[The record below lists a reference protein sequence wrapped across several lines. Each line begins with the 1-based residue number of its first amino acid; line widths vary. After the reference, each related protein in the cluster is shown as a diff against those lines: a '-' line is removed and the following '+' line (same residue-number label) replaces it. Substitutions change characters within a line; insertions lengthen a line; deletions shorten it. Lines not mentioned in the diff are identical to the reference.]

1 MDKRK
6 RYTAEEKMKI
16 LREVLEDGKPV
27 SDVAEANGIHP
38 NLIFNWRKQLF
49 EAGAR
54 LFEIK
59 REDISAKAEDRKVAA
74 LEGRLRHK
82 DEVIAELA
90 GELLEIKK
98 KNCGPR

>member
-6 RYTAEEKMKI
+6 RYSAEEKMKV
-16 LREVLEDGKPV
+16 LREVLEDGKQV
-27 SDVAEANGIHP
+27 SEVAEAYGIHP

-49 EAGAR
+49 EGGVQ

-59 REDISAKAEDRKVAA
+59 RGDISAKAEERKVAD
-74 LEGRLRHK
+74 LEGKLRHK

-98 KNCGPR
+98 KNCGPK